1 VVLYLCREKGCRKK
15 ATVLFYGLWKEGH
28 PLCAKHTKQL
38 KERTAKDGIH
48 EAFLRLKPITEK

>member
-28 PLCAKHTKQL
+28 PLCAEHTKQL
-38 KERTAKDGIH
+38 KERAAKDRIPG
-48 EAFLRLKPITEK
+48 AFLRLKSITEK